1 MLCVFGLS
9 IIHFNGFAGQKLNR
23 HGARPSG
30 ADEHARAISLAPNV
44 PYKLYFPR
52 RFLSPLRSNAA
63 LSPSFTKPFFNG
75 DGMELR
81 PMNKSLTIIDILAAS
96 PLFHGLPL
104 EQLAAVKAIAV
115 AKTYDRGESIFA
127 EGDSGAGFY
136 LVADGKVKVFKL
148 SPAGKE
154 YILHIFGPGEPF
166 GEVGVFH
173 GQPFPANAE
182 TLAPS
187 RLLYFPR
194 ADFARLLADS
204 AIAMNLL
211 AVMAL
216 RLRRFASQ
224 IENLSLK
231 EVPSRLASYLL
242 YLSEEQD
249 DRSQVILDISKGQL
263 ASLLGTSPETL
274 SRIFA
279 KMTEEGLIEVRGRV
293 IVLNDVP
300 GLNARR

>member
-1 MLCVFGLS
+1 MES
-9 IIHFNGFAGQKLNR
+9 
-23 HGARPSG
+23 RPIG
-30 ADEHARAISLAPNV
+30 RI
-44 PYKLYFPR
+44 
-52 RFLSPLRSNAA
+52 
-63 LSPSFTKPFFNG
+63 
-75 DGMELR
+75 
-81 PMNKSLTIIDILAAS
+81 LTTIDILAAS
-96 PLFHGLPL
+96 PLFRGLPP
-104 EQLAAVKAIAV
+104 EQLAAVQAITL
-115 AKTYDRGESIFA
+115 KKSYGRGETVFS
-127 EGDSGAGFY
+127 EGDGGAGFY
-136 LVADGKVKVFKL
+136 LVADGKVKIFKL

-154 YILHIFGPGEPF
+154 HILHIFGPGEPF
-166 GEVGVFH
+166 GEVAVFH

-187 RLLYFPR
+187 NLLYFPR
-194 ADFARLLADS
+194 ADFARLITDS

-242 YLSEEQD
+242 YLAEKQD
-249 DRSQVILDISKGQL
+249 DRSQVCLDIAKGQL

-279 KMTEEGLIEVRGRV
+279 KMTEEGLIEVRGR
-293 IVLNDVP
+293 II
-300 GLNARR
+300 GLKDFSGLAEKGEE